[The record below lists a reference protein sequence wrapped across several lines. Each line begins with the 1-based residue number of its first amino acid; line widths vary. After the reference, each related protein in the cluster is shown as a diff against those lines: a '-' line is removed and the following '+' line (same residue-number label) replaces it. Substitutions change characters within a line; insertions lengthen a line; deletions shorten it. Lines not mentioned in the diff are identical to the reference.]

1 MGLLSMFGQALTGG
15 ENYLGGLL
23 GQPQQSP
30 GMVTPPS
37 AGGFNAPG
45 LMPFGNMTTGQP
57 PAPSATGAHPG
68 GIMGFVQQQIAA
80 LPKAHASA
88 PPLQTADMSHPDMS
102 QPMQFGAGGN
112 PMPGGGLRP
121 VSGLQQMSGW

>member
-23 GQPQQSP
+23 GHPQSP

-68 GIMGFVQQQIAA
+68 GIMGFVQQQLAA
-80 LPKAHASA
+80 LPKAQPAA
-88 PPLQTADMSHPDMS
+88 PQAPMVDQS
-102 QPMQFGAGGN
+102 QPQMQNLPQAAGQGA
-112 PMPGGGLRP
+112 PMPGQSLRP
-121 VSGLQQMSGW
+121 VLGLQQMSGW